1 MDTAAVPTEPTL
13 KLFKHEL
20 SYSPPQVLNCYLCSR
35 PSTDSLFI
43 FCPACEKNYH
53 RECVFAREEDLT
65 PEYRCP
71 SCLRNKTHR
80 NSDTPYSP
88 TNSSD
93 HVVPLTAL
101 SNGITNHE
109 DTNSSSCDGCNN
121 GLSSAVPSHKR
132 YTAETEYLEAGTN
145 GADLSHIYT
154 QEYAGGNEFNSNGQE
169 DDVNISSADIKSNLL
184 IKPKKVKTQSLF
196 DETYAY
202 LEGCERRKRNRDTL
216 TKGDR
221 FPNGSGVH
229 GPEDNSLQCL
239 GPACTNAARDNSKYC
254 CEECGIQLA
263 TDRIKQHLPQR
274 LEEWRLGGACL
285 AERRDRQRLGEVER
299 ELTDVRNRL
308 QQLDLE
314 GQRLNQLISRVSK
327 LPVSYNK
334 ERFDNESEDL
344 MLDCP
349 TCGIQF
355 TMKKIQVHM
364 EKCWAKLESGM
375 TLSSY
380 VKLEGANFFCD
391 KYDKKYNTY
400 CKKLKVMC
408 PEHTK
413 EAKVGANDV
422 CGCPLVENL
431 SILPPNSPSVRFCQL
446 TKRTCRKHPFWEKMR
461 RATIDQERLIQWLKL
476 DELDEQRKLLRGQ
489 LSTRGSLIA
498 LLLHRTVPANAPI
511 SIDS

>member
-1 MDTAAVPTEPTL
+1 MDSAAVTSEPIL

-20 SYSPPQVLNCYLCSR
+20 SYSPPQVLSCYFCSR

-43 FCPACEKNYH
+43 FCPSCEKNYH
-53 RECVFAREEDLT
+53 RECVFAGEEDLT

-71 SCLRNKTHR
+71 SCLRNKTHKK
-80 NSDTPYSP
+80 SDTPYSP
-88 TNSSD
+88 TNND
-93 HVVPLTAL
+93 HVVPLTL
-101 SNGITNHE
+101 SNGLTNHE
-109 DTNSSSCDGCNN
+109 DTNSSSYDGCSN
-121 GLSSAVPSHKR
+121 LLAPAVSNHKHH
-132 YTAETEYLEAGTN
+132 TAEYLEQGTN
-145 GADLSHIYT
+145 GANIYT
-154 QEYAGGNEFNSNGQE
+154 QEHAGQNEFNSNGQE
-169 DDVNISSADIKSNLL
+169 DGVQLSADINKSNLL
-184 IKPKKVKTQSLF
+184 IKTKKVKTQSLF

-216 TKGDR
+216 TKGGR
-221 FPNGSGVH
+221 LPNGSGLH
-229 GPEDNSLQCL
+229 GPEDSSLQCL

-254 CEECGIQLA
+254 SEECGIQLA

-274 LEEWRLGGACL
+274 LEEWRLGGDCL
-285 AERRDRQRLGEVER
+285 AEKRDRQRLGEVER
-299 ELTDVRNRL
+299 ELTVVRARL

-314 GQRLNQLISRVSK
+314 GQRLNQLIARVSK

-334 ERFDNESEDL
+334 EKFDNESEDL

-364 EKCWAKLESGM
+364 EKCWAKIESGM

-380 VKLEGANFFCD
+380 LKLEGANFFCD

-431 SILPPNSPSVRFCQL
+431 SILPPNSPSVLFCQL

-461 RATIDQERLIQWLKL
+461 RATIDQEKLIQWLKL

-489 LSTRGSLIA
+489 LSTRGNLIA
-498 LLLHRTVPANAPI
+498 LLLHRTIPANAPA
-511 SIDS
+511 SNDSQ

>member
-1 MDTAAVPTEPTL
+1 M
-13 KLFKHEL
+13 
-20 SYSPPQVLNCYLCSR
+20 
-35 PSTDSLFI
+35 
-43 FCPACEKNYH
+43 
-53 RECVFAREEDLT
+53 
-65 PEYRCP
+65 
-71 SCLRNKTHR
+71 
-80 NSDTPYSP
+80 
-88 TNSSD
+88 
-93 HVVPLTAL
+93 VPLTAL

-109 DTNSSSCDGCNN
+109 DTNSSSYDGCNN
-121 GLSSAVPSHKR
+121 GVQSAVSKHKHF
-132 YTAETEYLEAGTN
+132 TADSAEYLEQGTN
-145 GADLSHIYT
+145 GADLSHMYS
-154 QEYAGGNEFNSNGQE
+154 QGFSARNEFNSNGQE
-169 DDVNISSADIKSNLL
+169 DDVQLSADSNKSNLL
-184 IKPKKVKTQSLF
+184 IKTKKKSQSLF

-202 LEGCERRKRNRDTL
+202 LEGYERRKRNRDTL

-221 FPNGSGVH
+221 VPNGAGVH
-229 GPEDNSLQCL
+229 GSDDGSLQCL

-254 CEECGIQLA
+254 SEECGIQLA
-263 TDRIKQHLPQR
+263 TDRIKHHLPHR
-274 LEEWRLGGACL
+274 LEEWRLGGDNL
-285 AERRDRQRLGEVER
+285 AEKRDRQRLGDVER
-299 ELTDVRNRL
+299 EQVAVRARL
-308 QQLDLE
+308 QQLDRE

-334 ERFDNESEDL
+334 EKFDNESEDL

-364 EKCWAKLESGM
+364 EKCWAKIESGM

-413 EAKVGANDV
+413 EAKVGANEV

-431 SILPPNSPSVRFCQL
+431 SVLPPDTPSMRFCQL

-461 RATIDQERLIQWLKL
+461 RATIDQEKLIQWLKL

-489 LSTRGSLIA
+489 LSTRGNLIA
-498 LLLHRTVPANAPI
+498 LLLHRTIPANPQA
-511 SIDS
+511 SVDAQ